1 MELHIHPISTTSRP
15 LMLFCAEA
23 GIAAEQ
29 RVVDLMTGEH
39 TREPFLRL
47 NPSALVPVL
56 TDGDFWLTESSAILK
71 YLAEKAGSPAYPTE
85 LRARAR
91 VNEVMDWFN
100 TNLYRNF
107 AYDLVYPQIFPG
119 HKRRGEEAQAA
130 TLEWGRERSRNWFRI
145 LDASLLSGDRRF
157 LCGDAITVADYLG
170 AGFVGVGEAIGCDFA
185 DYPRVQGWLGRM
197 KALKHWPGVFGV
209 FDGFAA
215 SLRGQTFVRL

>member
-23 GIAAEQ
+23 GLGAEL

-39 TREPFLRL
+39 TREPFLSL

-71 YLAEKAGSPAYPTE
+71 YLAEKSRSATYPTE

-107 AYDLVYPQIFPG
+107 AYDLIYPQIFPT
-119 HKRRGEEAQAA
+119 HRRRSDEAQAA
-130 TLEWGRERSRNWFRI
+130 TLEWGQERSRNWFRI
-145 LDASLLSGDRRF
+145 LDRSLLSGGRRY
-157 LCGDAITVADYLG
+157 LCGEAITVADYLG
-170 AGFVGVGEAIGCDFA
+170 AGFVGVGEAIGCDF
-185 DYPRVQGWLGRM
+185 DGYPNVQAWLARM
-197 KALKHWPGVFGV
+197 KGLKHWPEVFAT

-215 SLRGQTFVRL
+215 SLRGQNFVRL